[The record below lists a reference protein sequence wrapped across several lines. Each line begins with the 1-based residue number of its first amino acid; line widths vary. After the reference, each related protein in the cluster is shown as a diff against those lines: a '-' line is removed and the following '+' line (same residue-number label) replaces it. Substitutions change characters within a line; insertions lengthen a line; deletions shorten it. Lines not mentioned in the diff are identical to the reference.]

1 MKTLDYLYTAPALRI
16 ISTAVSV
23 TAFRLMGRMMNKES
37 DTIEGADLVA
47 AVYQAADAIVITGI
61 DGEIR
66 YVNPAFT
73 ALTGFSSSEV
83 VGQNARIFKSG
94 CQFQKYLRIR
104 AVCAEINA
112 NVAMLFANG
121 FASEILSRDSSIA
134 LGLGYDLPV
143 GQSVYAIDGF
153 PDDDLLWMETFVQV
167 IELLAQQRSCGVGL
181 IGVGR
186 GDMSFGRHTLAS
198 FPTHDP
204 HNGKRI
210 AWAWIKREKR
220 PRQVANRRGPFGR
233 QVRVRAGNRTDQS
246 AARHSGAC
254 ARGLPKNQR

>member
-121 FASEILSRDSSIA
+121 FASEICLGTPRLPWDLVMICRWASLFTQSMDSRMTICS
-134 LGLGYDLPV
+134 G
-143 GQSVYAIDGF
+143 
-153 PDDDLLWMETFVQV
+153 W
-167 IELLAQQRSCGVGL
+167 
-181 IGVGR
+181 
-186 GDMSFGRHTLAS
+186 
-198 FPTHDP
+198 
-204 HNGKRI
+204 
-210 AWAWIKREKR
+210 
-220 PRQVANRRGPFGR
+220 RRLYR
-233 QVRVRAGNRTDQS
+233 
-246 AARHSGAC
+246 
-254 ARGLPKNQR
+254 